1 MEAHLDIY
9 IFNSKHYQRYN
20 QKLTTRN
27 EEKENFD
34 ERKLHNPTSILGEK
48 V

>member
-9 IFNSKHYQRYN
+9 ILNSKHYQGYN

-27 EEKENFD
+27 EEKENVD

>member
-1 MEAHLDIY
+1 MEAHLDIC
-9 IFNSKHYQRYN
+9 IFNPKHYQRYN

-27 EEKENFD
+27 EEKENFN
-34 ERKLHNPTSILGEK
+34 ERKLHNPTSILWEK